1 MGIINQ
7 GILGGFSG
15 KVGPIVGFRWKS
27 NYYIRARAAK
37 VSNPRTPKQQEQ
49 RGKFATA
56 FSFLKAIKPFIR
68 IGYKEFT
75 QDKSAFNAAM
85 SYTLK
90 RAVTGSGKEIRIDF
104 DRALVSMGTLMP
116 IFEGTATQNG
126 NKMYFNW
133 QDNSGMG
140 NAEDT
145 DIAMLLVY
153 NKNKE
158 TAVYD
163 TKTALRSS
171 QHAEL
176 QLPSDW
182 QDDELIAYLSFCS
195 ADGNT
200 IANSIRLSV
209 SVIDTPENEIE
220 ILTEPIPKNYKNP
233 TSIKKKGTQI
243 QIKQN
248 SSYAPPQ
255 GHSDM
260 EVQATTMDRYFT
272 PGSAT
277 LNSLHTKSQYPVNK
291 KLTPCRQ
298 GINFLLIVFTVY
310 KTPASVSLF
319 CIFLLL
325 LL

>member
-1 MGIINQ
+1 
-7 GILGGFSG
+7 
-15 KVGPIVGFRWKS
+15 VGPIVGFRWKS

-220 ILTEPIPKNYKNP
+220 ILTEPIPKNYK
-233 TSIKKKGTQI
+233 TKFIIRS
-243 QIKQN
+243 
-248 SSYAPPQ
+248 PQ

-260 EVQATTMDRYFT
+260 EVQATTIDRYFT
-272 PGSAT
+272 PGSAA
-277 LNSLHTKSQYPVNK
+277 LNSLYTKSQYPVNK

>member
-37 VSNPRTPKQQEQ
+37 VTNPRTPKQQEQ

-116 IFEGTATQNG
+116 IFKGTATQNG

-153 NKNKE
+153 NKDKE

-220 ILTEPIPKNYKNP
+220 ILTEPIPKNYK
-233 TSIKKKGTQI
+233 TKFIIRS
-243 QIKQN
+243 
-248 SSYAPPQ
+248 PQ

-260 EVQATTMDRYFT
+260 EVQATTIDRYFT
-272 PGSAT
+272 PSSAT
-277 LNSLHTKSQYPVNK
+277 LNSLYTKSQYPVNK

-298 GINFLLIVFTVY
+298 GINFLLIVFTAY

>member
-68 IGYKEFT
+68 IGYKELT
-75 QDKSAFNAAM
+75 QDKSAFNSAM

-90 RAVTGSGKEIRIDF
+90 RAVTGSGKEIKIDF

-116 IFEGTATQNG
+116 VFEGTATQNG
-126 NKMYFNW
+126 N
-133 QDNSGMG
+133 

-153 NKNKE
+153 NKDEE

-163 TKTALRSS
+163 TEAPLRSAR
-171 QHAEL
+171 HAEL

-182 QDDELIAYLSFCS
+182 QDDELIAYLSFRS
-195 ADGNT
+195 ADGSCV
-200 IANSIRLSV
+200 ANSIRLTVTVDQTDLPAPDQEASALCNSSDRIPLYPKPKQPVINNV
-209 SVIDTPENEIE
+209 SVKD
-220 ILTEPIPKNYKNP
+220 LTYYTLTGKPFQSRLY
-233 TSIKKKGTQI
+233 GT
-243 QIKQN
+243 
-248 SSYAPPQ
+248 
-255 GHSDM
+255 G
-260 EVQATTMDRYFT
+260 
-272 PGSAT
+272 
-277 LNSLHTKSQYPVNK
+277 
-291 KLTPCRQ
+291 
-298 GINFLLIVFTVY
+298 
-310 KTPASVSLF
+310 
-319 CIFLLL
+319 
-325 LL
+325 

>member
-153 NKNKE
+153 NKDKE

-220 ILTEPIPKNYKNP
+220 ILTEPIPKNYK
-233 TSIKKKGTQI
+233 TKFIIRS
-243 QIKQN
+243 
-248 SSYAPPQ
+248 PQ

-260 EVQATTMDRYFT
+260 EVQATTIARYFT
-272 PGSAT
+272 PGSAA
-277 LNSLHTKSQYPVNK
+277 LNSLRTKSQYPVNK

-298 GINFLLIVFTVY
+298 GINFLLIVFTAY

>member
-176 QLPSDW
+176 QLPYDW

-220 ILTEPIPKNYKNP
+220 ILTEPIPKNYK
-233 TSIKKKGTQI
+233 TKFIIRS
-243 QIKQN
+243 
-248 SSYAPPQ
+248 PQ

-260 EVQATTMDRYFT
+260 EVQATTIDRYFT
-272 PGSAT
+272 PGSAA
-277 LNSLHTKSQYPVNK
+277 LNSLYTKSQYPVNK

>member
-75 QDKSAFNAAM
+75 QDKSAFNSAM

-90 RAVTGSGKEIRIDF
+90 RAVTGSGKEIKIDF

-116 IFEGTATQNG
+116 VFEGAATQDG
-126 NKMYFNW
+126 NKMHFNW

-153 NKNKE
+153 NKDKE

-163 TKTALRSS
+163 TEAALRSTR
-171 QHAEL
+171 HAEL
-176 QLPSDW
+176 QLPSGW
-182 QDDELIAYLSFCS
+182 QDDELIAYLSFRS
-195 ADGNT
+195 TDGSCV
-200 IANSIRLSV
+200 ANSIRLTVAVAQTALPAPDQEASALCT
-209 SVIDTPENEIE
+209 SSDRIPLYPKPKQPVINNIPVKG
-220 ILTEPIPKNYKNP
+220 LTYHTLTGKPFQGRLY
-233 TSIKKKGTQI
+233 GT
-243 QIKQN
+243 
-248 SSYAPPQ
+248 
-255 GHSDM
+255 G
-260 EVQATTMDRYFT
+260 
-272 PGSAT
+272 
-277 LNSLHTKSQYPVNK
+277 
-291 KLTPCRQ
+291 
-298 GINFLLIVFTVY
+298 
-310 KTPASVSLF
+310 
-319 CIFLLL
+319 
-325 LL
+325 

>member
-220 ILTEPIPKNYKNP
+220 ILTEPIPKNYK
-233 TSIKKKGTQI
+233 TKFIIRS
-243 QIKQN
+243 
-248 SSYAPPQ
+248 PQ

-260 EVQATTMDRYFT
+260 EVQATTIDRYFT
-272 PGSAT
+272 PGSAA
-277 LNSLHTKSQYPVNK
+277 LNSLYTKSQYPVNK

>member
-68 IGYKEFT
+68 IGYKAFT

-104 DRALVSMGTLMP
+104 NRVLVSMGTLMP

-153 NKNKE
+153 NKDKE

-220 ILTEPIPKNYKNP
+220 I
-233 TSIKKKGTQI
+233 GR
-243 QIKQN
+243 
-248 SSYAPPQ
+248 A
-255 GHSDM
+255 H
-260 EVQATTMDRYFT
+260 V
-272 PGSAT
+272 
-277 LNSLHTKSQYPVNK
+277 
-291 KLTPCRQ
+291 
-298 GINFLLIVFTVY
+298 
-310 KTPASVSLF
+310 
-319 CIFLLL
+319 
-325 LL
+325 

>member
-75 QDKSAFNAAM
+75 QDKSAFNSAM

-153 NKNKE
+153 NKDKE

-220 ILTEPIPKNYKNP
+220 ILTEPIPKNYK
-233 TSIKKKGTQI
+233 TKFIIRS
-243 QIKQN
+243 
-248 SSYAPPQ
+248 PQ

-260 EVQATTMDRYFT
+260 EVQATTIDRYFT
-272 PGSAT
+272 PGSAA

>member
-15 KVGPIVGFRWKS
+15 KVGPIVGFHWKS

-56 FSFLKAIKPFIR
+56 FSFLKTIKPFIR

-75 QDKSAFNAAM
+75 QDKSAFNSAM

-90 RAVTGSGKEIRIDF
+90 RAVTGSGKEIKIDF
-104 DRALVSMGTLMP
+104 DRALVSIGTLIP
-116 IFEGTATQNG
+116 VFEGAATQDG
-126 NKMYFNW
+126 NKMHFNW

-153 NKNKE
+153 NKDKE

-163 TKTALRSS
+163 TEATLRSTR
-171 QHAEL
+171 HAGF

-182 QDDELIAYLSFCS
+182 QDDELIAYLSFRS
-195 ADGNT
+195 ADGSCV
-200 IANSIRLSV
+200 ANSIRLTVTVDKTALPAPDQEAFALCTSSDRIPLYPKPKQPIINNV
-209 SVIDTPENEIE
+209 PVKG
-220 ILTEPIPKNYKNP
+220 LTYHTLTGKPFQGRLY
-233 TSIKKKGTQI
+233 GT
-243 QIKQN
+243 
-248 SSYAPPQ
+248 
-255 GHSDM
+255 G
-260 EVQATTMDRYFT
+260 
-272 PGSAT
+272 
-277 LNSLHTKSQYPVNK
+277 
-291 KLTPCRQ
+291 
-298 GINFLLIVFTVY
+298 
-310 KTPASVSLF
+310 
-319 CIFLLL
+319 
-325 LL
+325 

>member
-75 QDKSAFNAAM
+75 QEKSAFNSAM

-90 RAVTGSGKEIRIDF
+90 RAVTGSGKEIKIDF

-153 NKNKE
+153 NKDKE

-220 ILTEPIPKNYKNP
+220 ILTEPIPKNYK
-233 TSIKKKGTQI
+233 TKFIIRS
-243 QIKQN
+243 
-248 SSYAPPQ
+248 PQ

-260 EVQATTMDRYFT
+260 EVQATTIDRYFT
-272 PGSAT
+272 PGSAA